1 MRNSKGRV
9 CQAVKNK
16 TVLVVDD
23 EPVIARYAQTVLE
36 RAGYNVMTAVD
47 GEDALHFC
55 QRHEG
60 AIDLLLTDIQM
71 PRLDGL
77 QLARCLVEHKLNVPV
92 LFMTGY
98 KSDSELKD
106 QLHAVKG
113 MDGQVLLQKPFTP
126 ARLLGA
132 VDQVL
137 NPRA

>member
-1 MRNSKGRV
+1 MPALKS
-9 CQAVKNK
+9 K

-36 RAGYNVMTAVD
+36 RAGYTVITASD
-47 GEDALHFC
+47 GEDALQSC
-55 QRHEG
+55 RRHKG
-60 AIDLLLTDIQM
+60 DIDLLLTDIQM

-77 QLARCLVEHKLNVPV
+77 QLAKCLVEHKLDVPV

-106 QLHAVKG
+106 QLRAVKG

-132 VDQVL
+132 VDQIL
-137 NPRA
+137 SARA